1 MTEYKWRDIHGDS
14 GRLSSDP
21 DDLIISIELHEGK
34 EGYAAHDIPIAEARA
49 LHEALGRALAEV
61 GRQPVTDSISATLAA
76 CSAPVPDILRKI
88 DAACGESHL
97 VNVVHGPD
105 GTRVYRTPDQSAPDI
120 IRVHPTGTGDHGSID
135 VTTDDGLTRYAV
147 QQVPRSLRSISTEE
161 LAKLGL
167 KPKAHFPSDGYLLEC
182 GHWSIHKQWCT
193 ECAADIVAI
202 SQRAS
207 HPEPHPTGN
216 GDLVTP
222 PLLEALADY
231 PELAVL
237 VSARYAF
244 GRSKYGTGL
253 RTHNGRD
260 PLEDARQELGGLL
273 QYLWQAK
280 MEGRDIHSFL
290 DLWSSA
296 YTAVLPSDEQ
306 YERVR
311 RNMLEYVEAVR
322 DVTTGSKP
330 SSRARADELYT
341 AIKQDMLDG
350 DPRMGTVDRLHEM
363 MGPSPTLHLRPFF
376 WDSNERF
383 GFVNVAQDD
392 IPEGECMT
400 VSELLAHIPN
410 ALDAHESHH
419 PLNPTEF
426 PNFGFRLEHDGPRT
440 LREYL
445 EAP

>member
-1 MTEYKWRDIHGDS
+1 MTEHKWRDIHGDS

-61 GRQPVTDSISATLAA
+61 DPQPITDSISATLAA
-76 CSAPVPDILRKI
+76 SSAPVPDILRKI
-88 DAACGESHL
+88 DAECGESHL
-97 VNVVHGPD
+97 INVVHGPD
-105 GTRVYRTPDQSAPDI
+105 CTRVYRTP
-120 IRVHPTGTGDHGSID
+120 GTLRG
-135 VTTDDGLTRYAV
+135 VTAG
-147 QQVPRSLRSISTEE
+147 E

-167 KPKAHFPSDGYLLEC
+167 KPSQPDPRGTPATPEEHAQSLKRNPS
-182 GHWSIHKQWCT
+182 Q
-193 ECAADIVAI
+193 
-202 SQRAS
+202 
-207 HPEPHPTGN
+207 PEPPPTGN

-231 PELAVL
+231 PEIAVL

-330 SSRARADELYT
+330 ASRARADELYA
-341 AIKQDMLDG
+341 AIKQDMLEG
-350 DPRMGTVDRLHEM
+350 DPRMGTVERLREM